1 MINEIDETY
10 ETYETYETNETYN
23 TKEKIYKTTEYE
35 IEQEGNIFKI
45 QLKRESPS
53 LLKSILNTTGLLGAS
68 ISDNYKTL
76 SFNAHSIKPIQQVYI
91 DYNIS
96 LKIIYYLTK
105 QLEFLIVTE
114 RKSFYKYNLS
124 NLFIIDSKIMYLSNE
139 YLLDI
144 KKEKIRISIPFP
156 KEQYDSPELLELN
169 TIPAEI
175 HYKTIYYTLA
185 NIVTHLLTEHI
196 PNKEEQE
203 QKQDTLKILEG
214 TKLFGLLKRCKH
226 SIPEKR
232 SIIYV

>member
-1 MINEIDETY
+1 MIEPY
-10 ETYETYETNETYN
+10 ETTEITE
-23 TKEKIYKTTEYE
+23 IYKTKEYE
-35 IEQEGNIFKI
+35 IQQERNTNFKI
-45 QLKRESPS
+45 QLKQESPS

-68 ISDNYKTL
+68 VSDNYKTL
-76 SFNAHSIKPIQQVYI
+76 TFKAHSIKPILVSPVN
-91 DYNIS
+91 YNIS

-124 NLFIIDSKIMYLSNE
+124 NLFIVDSKIMYLSNE

-196 PNKEEQE
+196 PDKE
-203 QKQDTLKILEG
+203 QDPDKDPLKILEG

-232 SIIYV
+232 SIIYI

>member
-1 MINEIDETY
+1 MIEPYETTEINET
-10 ETYETYETNETYN
+10 
-23 TKEKIYKTTEYE
+23 IYKTKEYE
-35 IEQEGNIFKI
+35 IQQERNTFKI
-45 QLKRESPS
+45 QLKQESPS

-68 ISDNYKTL
+68 VSDNYKTL
-76 SFNAHSIKPIQQVYI
+76 TFKAHSIKPIQVSI

-124 NLFIIDSKIMYLSNE
+124 NLFIVDSKIMYLSNE

-185 NIVTHLLTEHI
+185 NIVTHLLTEHLQNKEQD
-196 PNKEEQE
+196 PNK
-203 QKQDTLKILEG
+203 DPLKILEG

-226 SIPEKR
+226 STPEKR
-232 SIIYV
+232 SIIYI